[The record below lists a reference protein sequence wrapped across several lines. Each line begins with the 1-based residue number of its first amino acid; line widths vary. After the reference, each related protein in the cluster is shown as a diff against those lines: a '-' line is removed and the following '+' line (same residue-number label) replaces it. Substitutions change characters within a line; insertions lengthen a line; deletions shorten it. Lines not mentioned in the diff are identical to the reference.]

1 MQSAN
6 SLRDEKKNFINNNN
20 TGNYY
25 FPTGV
30 KVFFNTA
37 ILQCSAT
44 DIDCLNILNVSGCI

>member
-20 TGNYY
+20 NNYY

-44 DIDCLNILNVSGCI
+44 DTDCLNILNVSGCI